1 MDFISFKSS
10 KCNHFHK
17 KIKGYTQEKQ
27 PGSEKDMD
35 PRPIAEMEEYKAGG
49 KLKGKSH

>member
-1 MDFISFKSS
+1 MDLLD
-10 KCNHFHK
+10 FH

-35 PRPIAEMEEYKAGG
+35 PRPIVSRNT
-49 KLKGKSH
+49 KLAVN